1 MASVFSDRLRL
12 RQHSV
17 MISGRR
23 MEIEIPSDSEQV
35 LEAAIDAETRGVRD
49 ADPYWGLIWDAAP
62 KTSERIL
69 SAGWSEGTRVLELG
83 CGVGLCGIAALF
95 AGCHVTF
102 SDLVPAAVDLA
113 LRNAHRNGFPNA
125 AGMVLDWEN
134 PASVQFPVIVASDVL
149 YDQNNHRPLLN
160 VLNAMTAPDGL
171 VWIGDAGRH
180 NAPRFIELARDAG
193 WNVALSD
200 VKGRELPAP
209 THVEF
214 QLLQLNRR

>member
-1 MASVFSDRLRL
+1 MAAAPINQLQL
-12 RQHSV
+12 HLHSAS
-17 MISGRR
+17 ISGKQI
-23 MEIEIPSDSEQV
+23 ELEIPSDSEQV

-113 LRNAHRNGFPNA
+113 LRNAQRNGFPNA
-125 AGMVLDWEN
+125 AGMVLDWEH

-180 NAPRFIELARDAG
+180 NAPRFIALARDAG

-200 VKGRELPAP
+200 VNGRQLPAP

-214 QLLQLNRR
+214 QLFQLNRR